1 MYGVPG
7 GKQKERDYQ
16 NHDNSGVFGKP
27 GRTQNGGGTGR
38 GGAGVE
44 RGGEMTSKQAREQV
58 KSRIG
63 DLIRDNLE
71 LCGLTSR
78 DLIEELG
85 IQHAHLSAWLTGRHL
100 PSLPAA
106 LAMARLFGVTVEQLA
121 LGDDGE

>member
-1 MYGVPG
+1 
-7 GKQKERDYQ
+7 
-16 NHDNSGVFGKP
+16 
-27 GRTQNGGGTGR
+27 
-38 GGAGVE
+38 
-44 RGGEMTSKQAREQV
+44 MTSKQAREQA

-85 IQHAHLSAWLTGRHL
+85 IEHAHLSAWLTGRHL

-106 LAMARLFGVTVEQLA
+106 LAMARLFGVTVDQLA
-121 LGDDGE
+121 LGDEEQ

>member
-1 MYGVPG
+1 
-7 GKQKERDYQ
+7 
-16 NHDNSGVFGKP
+16 
-27 GRTQNGGGTGR
+27 
-38 GGAGVE
+38 
-44 RGGEMTSKQAREQV
+44 MTSKQAREQV

-85 IQHAHLSAWLTGRHL
+85 IEHAHLSAWLTGRHL

-106 LAMARLFGVTVEQLA
+106 LAMAQAFGVTVEQLA
-121 LGDDGE
+121 LGEEER

>member
-1 MYGVPG
+1 
-7 GKQKERDYQ
+7 
-16 NHDNSGVFGKP
+16 
-27 GRTQNGGGTGR
+27 
-38 GGAGVE
+38 
-44 RGGEMTSKQAREQV
+44 MTTKQAREQV

-78 DLIEELG
+78 DLIDELG

-106 LAMARLFGVTVEQLA
+106 LAMAQVSMMDLVDEPQNEQFSIL
-121 LGDDGE
+121 